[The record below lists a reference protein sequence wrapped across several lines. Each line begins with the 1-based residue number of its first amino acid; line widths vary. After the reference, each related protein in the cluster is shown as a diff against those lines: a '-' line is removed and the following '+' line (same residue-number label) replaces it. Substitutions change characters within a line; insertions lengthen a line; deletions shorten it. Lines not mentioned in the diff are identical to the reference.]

1 MTNKIGLGCW
11 AFGGRAYGPL
21 DDKVAAEIAQEAYN
35 RGVRFFDTAHLY
47 AGGRSE
53 EILGETIGHLPDAC
67 ICTKLGY
74 EVVDGKAV
82 KNYNTEF
89 LDQSLAL
96 SLQRLRR
103 SYVEDAEISLNAGA
117 QVIEA
122 RYSLLRRDILDKYTG
137 AETFPKTDQR
147 SSWSRER
154 FAAYRELAEGLKPL
168 IEKCDG
174 R

>member
-1 MTNKIGLGCW
+1 MTKSPPKLRKKPTTV
-11 AFGGRAYGPL
+11 ASDFSTPL
-21 DDKVAAEIAQEAYN
+21 IFTPVEEAKK
-35 RGVRFFDTAHLY
+35 F
-47 AGGRSE
+47 
-53 EILGETIGHLPDAC
+53 
-67 ICTKLGY
+67 LGY